1 MQALD
6 QLLQLPDN
14 DLLDMVMQR
23 QACTDAR
30 IGALLQML
38 HALSFGATHLGALAF
53 VARHAS
59 AGQAAT
65 AQGYLAIAQG
75 LAMAGA
81 MGISGVLYA
90 SFGNLAYAA
99 MALAAVAG
107 GVCALVAHRA
117 GGHATL

>member
-38 HALSFGATHLGALAF
+38 HAL
-53 VARHAS
+53 
-59 AGQAAT
+59 
-65 AQGYLAIAQG
+65 
-75 LAMAGA
+75 
-81 MGISGVLYA
+81 
-90 SFGNLAYAA
+90 
-99 MALAAVAG
+99 
-107 GVCALVAHRA
+107 
-117 GGHATL
+117 